1 MSRMG
6 EWFMEWREDDDLDM
20 MLCELNHQEE
30 LERQEQ
36 EAQARLYPV
45 TITPRAFTYEPRPSS
60 AKAVRSVSG
69 VPGMQQ
75 TISAEPSRTP
85 HLRRRFPSVR

>member
-6 EWFMEWREDDDLDM
+6 EWFMEWREDDDLNM
-20 MLCELNHQEE
+20 MLYELHHQEE

-45 TITPRAFTYEPRPSS
+45 VITPRAFIHEPHSS
-60 AKAVRSVSG
+60 SPNQVHCVSG
-69 VPGMQQ
+69 VPGVQQ
-75 TISAEPSRTP
+75 TISAEPSRTNN
-85 HLRRRFPSVR
+85 LCRRFPSVR